1 MPEVLGPVCSRRGL
15 RGRVGT
21 GAGAGA
27 GVGVGI
33 GVGVGVGVRRLA
45 LALAGVAGVS
55 RKVRE
60 ERRVAADLLIDE
72 HVAQLAQVDRGVGGV
87 SAVGER
93 QRDPRAI
100 LRLEALLQHTAQ
112 HVLPPLVPRGH
123 RREEVVDAVGVLPRH
138 LQLQLPLGAWLLP
151 QHRLEQH
158 LAWVRVTKSCARAS
172 ARLRA
177 RAKRHRGEQHRRS
190 PHGDN
195 TAWPAHVSQGEA
207 ARSHA
212 ARATAHVFCTR
223 RPTQLGGLAR

>member
-177 RAKRHRGEQHRRS
+177 RAKRQHWRS
-190 PHGDN
+190 PRGDN
-195 TAWPAHVSQGEA
+195 TAWPAPVSQGEA